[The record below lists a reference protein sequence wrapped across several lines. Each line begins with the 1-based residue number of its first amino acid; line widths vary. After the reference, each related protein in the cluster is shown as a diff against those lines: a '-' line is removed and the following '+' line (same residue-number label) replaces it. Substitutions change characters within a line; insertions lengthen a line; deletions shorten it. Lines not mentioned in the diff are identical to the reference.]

1 VQHVKRTLTV
11 ALAIV
16 ATAVPV
22 VLADKHV
29 QHFITTTPWL
39 AAYFPLVSAVVY
51 ALYRAT
57 RERTTSTPGAGP
69 VSSGST
75 TMGAKT

>member
-1 VQHVKRTLTV
+1 VQHLKRTLTV

-22 VLADKHV
+22 VLADAHV
-29 QHFITTTPWL
+29 KHFITSTPWL

-57 RERTTSTPGAGP
+57 RQRTSTTADPGP

-75 TMGAKT
+75 TMGTKT